1 MVCLTPLIFDALS
14 PFLSSVRCRFL
25 LYPPPRPSRVQ
36 NAAWKTLQRKPVA
49 DPQEGLGWYLLGR
62 CYMAAHKH
70 ELAYAAYE
78 QAV

>member
-1 MVCLTPLIFDALS
+1 MRDMGCCYITKHMGTNVRLYVHVCMITFY
-14 PFLSSVRCRFL
+14 FNFFR
-25 LYPPPRPSRVQ
+25 
-36 NAAWKTLQRKPVA
+36 TA

>member
-1 MVCLTPLIFDALS
+1 MTLDVLSDCAAAAAAAPAAAAAGFD
-14 PFLSSVRCRFL
+14 
-25 LYPPPRPSRVQ
+25 
-36 NAAWKTLQRKPVA
+36 VA
-49 DPQEGLGWYLLGR
+49 IVATDPQEGLGWYLLGR

>member
-1 MVCLTPLIFDALS
+1 MVDCAQRLLHVNAICVYTNVSAKVKVKVNKKSVLLAL
-14 PFLSSVRCRFL
+14 
-25 LYPPPRPSRVQ
+25 PS
-36 NAAWKTLQRKPVA
+36 A

>member
-1 MVCLTPLIFDALS
+1 MGRDTLDHKGGHDLDKNFATISACLTSF
-14 PFLSSVRCRFL
+14 FFHL
-25 LYPPPRPSRVQ
+25 LFPS
-36 NAAWKTLQRKPVA
+36 A